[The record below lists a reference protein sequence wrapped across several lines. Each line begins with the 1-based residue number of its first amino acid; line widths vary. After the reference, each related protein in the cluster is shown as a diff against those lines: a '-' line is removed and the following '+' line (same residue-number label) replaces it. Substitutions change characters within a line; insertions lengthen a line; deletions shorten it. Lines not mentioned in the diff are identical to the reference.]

1 MDFIG
6 DLIKGSGYLSLNI
19 AMRRNTATSG
29 GGGAVALGARA
40 QRSKVNFNFSSML
53 GK

>member
-1 MDFIG
+1 MDFIW
-6 DLIKGSGYLSLNI
+6 DLIKGSSYLSLNV

-29 GGGAVALGARA
+29 GGGAVAVGAGAR
-40 QRSKVNFNFSSML
+40 RSKVTANFSSML